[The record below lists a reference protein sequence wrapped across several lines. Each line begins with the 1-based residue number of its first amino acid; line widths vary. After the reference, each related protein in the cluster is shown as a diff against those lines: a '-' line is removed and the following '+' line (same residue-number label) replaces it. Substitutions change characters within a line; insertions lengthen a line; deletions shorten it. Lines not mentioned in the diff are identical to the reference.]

1 MQLREKVNAID
12 ACQCAAA
19 ESNGGDG
26 KFLAAEMKVGC
37 YCLGQN
43 CFGNKEGIKCW
54 WCAKLT
60 QEKGGFL
67 LEVELGL
74 EPCLCR
80 FECDMCLCNCQ
91 ATFNEDK
98 QHTITKSLFKNSMQG
113 EKVSSKF
120 CKSKNK
126 EGCSLFFNFVKSS
139 LHNNSIWEL

>member
-1 MQLREKVNAID
+1 
-12 ACQCAAA
+12 
-19 ESNGGDG
+19 
-26 KFLAAEMKVGC
+26 
-37 YCLGQN
+37 
-43 CFGNKEGIKCW
+43 
-54 WCAKLT
+54 LT

-139 LHNNSIWEL
+139 LHNNSVREFQWFDSHSENKMVSDVLTKTAVIVATNSDIQANAHVMRGCSKPFD